1 MKPKYKVGNAVPSYV
16 MYCHKIYYD
25 FVVISSTQANPL
37 KILDVK
43 QVKCFQYEVQNS
55 DGTTRWVYEHQLAG

>member
-1 MKPKYKVGNAVPSYV
+1 MKPKYKVGNAVPSY
-16 MYCHKIYYD
+16 YD
-25 FVVISSTQANPL
+25 FGTCGLISSTHANTL
-37 KILDVK
+37 KILNVK